1 MSIPPDAETTKTP
14 ETAARVLLPA
24 WASALLAPVIWI
36 TARLRQRF
44 GGGDD
49 TASPPVDETYSG
61 ELRVGNLVWVGSIV
75 VLLFFG
81 VLGGWATFAPLESA
95 AIAQGV
101 VSVDTNR
108 KTIQHLEG
116 GIVSAIHVR
125 DGDIVR
131 KGQVLV
137 TLDATKAA
145 ATLDLLTGRY
155 LATLALEARL
165 VAERDGLDSV
175 TFPEKLLKERGRSQV
190 DEAIEGQLRIFS
202 TRRDALLRQVAVLN
216 QRSLQSREEIR
227 GLTGEIKAEDRQ
239 LQLLKGEIRDVQW
252 LVTQGLARKP
262 RLLALQRQQAEIEG
276 ARARNVANIARAEQ
290 AITEAELRVAELRT
304 SQLNE
309 IAQAL
314 RQAQTDLFDL
324 MEQKRA
330 AEDVLKRISIR
341 APENGTVV
349 GLQVHTSG
357 GVIAPGATVM
367 DVVPIGDK
375 MIIDARVD
383 PADIDVVRPGLEA
396 QVRLTAYTQRNF
408 VPLKGEVV
416 SVSADRLVDE
426 KTGIAYFRVRVVIKD
441 DVARVLRDTPLY
453 PGMQAEVMIV
463 TGARTMM
470 EYILKP
476 FSDSFNRAFR
486 EN

>member
-1 MSIPPDAETTKTP
+1 MQRWAGGFRSIPPDDQTTKTP
-14 ETAARVLLPA
+14 DTAVRALLPA
-24 WASALLAPVIWI
+24 WIRAFLAPFIWL
-36 TARLRQRF
+36 TASLRRRF

-49 TASPPVDETYSG
+49 AEAPPVDESSGG
-61 ELRVGNLVWVGSIV
+61 ELRLGKLIGAGSIV

-81 VLGGWATFAPLESA
+81 LLGSWATLAPLQSA

-116 GIVSAIHVR
+116 GIVGSIHVR
-125 DGDIVR
+125 DGDVVR
-131 KGQVLV
+131 KGQVLI

-155 LATLALEARL
+155 LATMALESRL
-165 VAERDGLDSV
+165 VAERDGLDAV
-175 TFPEKLLKERGRSQV
+175 TFPEKLLKERGRAQV
-190 DEAIEGQLRIFS
+190 DEAVDGQMRIFV
-202 TRRDALLRQVAVLN
+202 TRRNALLRQVAVLK
-216 QRSLQSREEIR
+216 QRSLQSQEEIR

-239 LQLLKGEIRDVQW
+239 LELLKGEIRDVKW
-252 LVTQGLARKP
+252 LVNQGLARKP

-276 ARARNVANIARAEQ
+276 ARPRNVANIARAEQ

-304 SQLNE
+304 AQLNE
-309 IAQAL
+309 VAQAL
-314 RQAQTDLFDL
+314 RQAQNDMFDL
-324 MEQKRA
+324 IEQKRS

-349 GLQVHTSG
+349 GLQVHTAG

-367 DVVPIGDK
+367 DIVPIGDK

-383 PADIDVVRPGLEA
+383 PSDIDIVHPGLEA

-416 SVSADRLVDE
+416 
-426 KTGIAYFRVRVVIKD
+426 
-441 DVARVLRDTPLY
+441 
-453 PGMQAEVMIV
+453 
-463 TGARTMM
+463 
-470 EYILKP
+470 
-476 FSDSFNRAFR
+476 
-486 EN
+486 